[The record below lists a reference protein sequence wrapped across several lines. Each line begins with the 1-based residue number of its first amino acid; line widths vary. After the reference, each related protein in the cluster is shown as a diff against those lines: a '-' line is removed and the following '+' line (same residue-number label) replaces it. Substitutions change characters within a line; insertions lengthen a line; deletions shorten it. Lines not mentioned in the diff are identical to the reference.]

1 MNVVLFG
8 ATGMIGQGVLR
19 ECVRDDNVARVL
31 AIGRRAS
38 GVQHPKL
45 REIVKDD
52 AADLDKVDDDL
63 SAYDACFYC
72 LGVSSAG
79 LSEDAYRHVT
89 YEMTMMAARTLA
101 ARAPAMTFVYVSGT
115 GADSTEQGRVMWARV
130 KGRTENALM
139 RLPFQ
144 AVYIFRPGFIQ
155 PLHGIKSRTPLY
167 NAIYTVLGPLY
178 PILNAIA
185 PRYVTTTEQVG
196 RAMIA
201 VAAHGAPQRILENR
215 DINEAARRA

>member
-19 ECVRDDNVARVL
+19 ECLRDDRVTRVL

-38 GVQHPKL
+38 GAPHPKL
-45 REIVKDD
+45 REIVQDD
-52 AADLDKVDDDL
+52 AADLERVDEDL

-79 LSEDAYRHVT
+79 LSEDAYRRVT
-89 YEMTMMAARTLA
+89 HDMTLTAARTLA
-101 ARAPAMTFVYVSGT
+101 ARAPGMTFVYVSGT

-130 KGRTENALM
+130 KGQTENALM
-139 RLPFQ
+139 RLPFK
-144 AVYIFRPGFIQ
+144 AVHIFRPGFIQ
-155 PLHGIKSRTPLY
+155 PLHGIKSRTSWY
-167 NAIYTVLGPLY
+167 NAIYAVLGPLY
-178 PILNAIA
+178 PLLNAIA

-201 VAAHGAPQRILENR
+201 VAAHGAPQRILENA
-215 DINEAARRA
+215 DINAAAAL